1 MGIAPYKTFT
11 FDGESSANYGV
22 YLTGEG
28 VFDAPERDVEM
39 LDVPGRNGAY
49 VQDKGKFKNIK
60 VTYKAGMFDANESN
74 FADKMSAFRNW
85 LCSKKGYVRLED
97 EYNPNEYRMAVYY
110 SGVEVEHEYLFAGQ
124 FEVTFECKPQRFL
137 TSGETEQAV
146 ANNGTLTNPTLFDSS
161 PLLAVKGYGN
171 LSFNGYNLNIEN
183 AVMGNIYFADSESFD
198 LPKTFTVN
206 KNLFENGDT
215 ISVSGQLV
223 CELKQESTS
232 PIHVA
237 FPQST
242 ADTNASFST
251 SNGGMQGIGKTVTT
265 GMSSTQFNV
274 TFTAGTNSTVTNTA
288 TVIVYNF
295 STPTQKT
302 TYTITQTITYTA
314 SSGSIAFSMSV
325 SGTSTVAGITAS
337 GTPATST
344 TTIVVNSTKSALG
357 NPTYIDCDIGE
368 CYMIQND
375 EIITLNNVVALGSDL
390 PKLSSGTNTFTF
402 DNTITSLK
410 VTPRYWKV

>member
-1 MGIAPYKTFT
+1 MGLRTFT
-11 FDGESSANYGV
+11 FAGTASSTYSMFITEAATYNV
-22 YLTGEG
+22 
-28 VFDAPERDVEM
+28 PERAVEM
-39 LDVPGRNGAY
+39 LEIPGRNGAY
-49 VQDKGKFKNIK
+49 ALDQGRFENVE
-60 VTYKAGMFDANESN
+60 VTYHVVVHKDTNANFQTELSN
-74 FADKMSAFRNW
+74 VRNW
-85 LCSKKGYVRLED
+85 LASKVGYQRLTDDYNSDVYRLAVFKGGLETD
-97 EYNPNEYRMAVYY
+97 EVFINGAE
-110 SGVEVEHEYLFAGQ
+110 FDI
-124 FEVTFECKPQRFL
+124 TFECKPQRFL
-137 TSGETEQAV
+137 TSGETEQTV

-171 LSFNGYNLNIEN
+171 LAFNGYALNIQN
-183 AVMGNIYFADSESFD
+183 AVMGNIYFADSEQFD
-198 LPKTFTVN
+198 IPKTFTVN
-206 KNLFENGDT
+206 KNLFSNGDT
-215 ISVSGQLV
+215 ISVSGQLI

-232 PIHVA
+232 PIYVVL
-237 FPQST
+237 PQST

-251 SNGGMQGIGKTVTT
+251 IGGGMLTDFGKTVAT
-265 GMSSTQFNV
+265 GTLSTQFNA

-288 TVIVYNF
+288 TVVLRKFDDN
-295 STPTQKT
+295 TKTT

-325 SGTSTVAGITAS
+325 SGTSTVGSITAS